1 MLKQSDISEQG
12 GFMAQ
17 QLKEN
22 RSVGELIADLAG
34 ETGTLIRQE
43 ITLAQTELTNKA
55 VSVGTDIGFL
65 AVGGVFGLAALGAI
79 VAAIIIGAGLFIPLW
94 LSALIVGVILSIIA
108 GLMITS
114 ALGKLK
120 ETNLKPKQTIK
131 SLKED
136 AQWLKE
142 QV

>member
-1 MLKQSDISEQG
+1 
-12 GFMAQ
+12 MAQ
-17 QLKEN
+17 QLKDN
-22 RSVGELIADLAG
+22 RSIGELIADLAG

-43 ITLAQTELTNKA
+43 ITLAQTEFTNKA

-65 AVGGVFGLAALGAI
+65 AVGGVFGLAALGSI
-79 VAAIIIGAGLFIPLW
+79 VAAIIIGVGLFIPLW
-94 LSALIVGVILSIIA
+94 LSALIVGIVLSIVAAVI
-108 GLMITS
+108 IFS

-120 ETNLKPKQTIK
+120 ETNLKPQQTIN

>member
-1 MLKQSDISEQG
+1 
-12 GFMAQ
+12 MAQ
-17 QLKEN
+17 QQTLKEN

-55 VSVGTDIGFL
+55 VSVGVDIGFL

-79 VAAIIIGAGLFIPLW
+79 VAAIIIGVGYYIPLW
-94 LSALIVGVILSIIA
+94 LSALIVGIVLSIVAAVII
-108 GLMITS
+108 MS
-114 ALGKLK
+114 ALRKLK
-120 ETNLKPKQTIK
+120 ETNLKPQETIK

-136 AQWLKE
+136 AEWLKE

>member
-1 MLKQSDISEQG
+1 MAEQ
-12 GFMAQ
+12 Q
-17 QLKEN
+17 TLKEN
-22 RSVGELIADLAG
+22 RSIGELIADLAG
-34 ETGTLIRQE
+34 DTGTLIRQE

-65 AVGGVFGLAALGAI
+65 AVGGIIGLAALGSI
-79 VAAIIIGAGLFIPLW
+79 VAAAIVGLAYFVPLW
-94 LSALIVGVILSIIA
+94 LSALIIGVVLSIVAAVI
-108 GLMITS
+108 IFS
-114 ALGKLK
+114 ALAKLK
-120 ETNLKPKQTIK
+120 ETKLKPEETIN

>member
-1 MLKQSDISEQG
+1 MLKQSDILEQG

-17 QLKEN
+17 QFKEN

-79 VAAIIIGAGLFIPLW
+79 VAAVIIGVGLFIPLW
-94 LSALIVGVILSIIA
+94 LSALIVGIVLSIIA
-108 GLMITS
+108 AMIIFS

-120 ETNLKPKQTIK
+120 ETSLKPQQTIK

>member
-1 MLKQSDISEQG
+1 
-12 GFMAQ
+12 MAQ

-65 AVGGVFGLAALGAI
+65 AVGGVFGLAALGSI
-79 VAAIIIGAGLFIPLW
+79 VASIIIGVGLFIPLW
-94 LSALIVGVILSIIA
+94 LSALIVGVVLSIIA
-108 GLMITS
+108 AVIISS

-120 ETNLKPKQTIK
+120 ETNLKPQQTIK